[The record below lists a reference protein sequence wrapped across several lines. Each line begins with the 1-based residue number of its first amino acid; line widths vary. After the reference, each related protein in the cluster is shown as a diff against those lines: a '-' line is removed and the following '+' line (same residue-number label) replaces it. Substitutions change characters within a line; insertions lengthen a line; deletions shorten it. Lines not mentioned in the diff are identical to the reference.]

1 MKESKKVFISYS
13 WVVQPKVIELS
24 ERLMANGVDVI
35 LDVYDLK
42 EGHDK
47 YAFME
52 QSVNDPSVD
61 KVLIICDE
69 SYTKKADNRSGGVGD
84 ETVIITPEIYGQ
96 SKQEKFIP
104 IIFEVDENGKA
115 HCPIYLKSRIYFN
128 LSTEED
134 QYEVEYE
141 KLLRN
146 IYDKPLFKKLGLGTK
161 PEWLETDTVDLS
173 TIRDLIKQIRGHI
186 KSDKSKADFLL
197 RKTNA
202 SFIDTA
208 KQYKLPCNQP
218 RDEGLLIVINQLK
231 VYRDLVVD
239 FCEALIYS
247 SMPVAEIMANLLEGL
262 YNELHDA
269 NGMESYNT
277 LDFELYNYMCWEL
290 FICIIATLIFY
301 ERYEDI
307 FKMATHTYFIKES
320 YFGTSV
326 KSESYFKFY
335 TYMDTIEKVC
345 KPKCENPNLFT
356 LTGEILV
363 KRERKPILTKESISN
378 ADIILYQL
386 GTILNINRNTY
397 SYWYP
402 LSYIYHSGSQV
413 IWQKL
418 KSKQY
423 CLKIAPIF
431 GCQSIDELKE
441 ILKKP
446 LANTCNGYQ
455 TSFDSI
461 PNILSNLKYEDIASL
476 N

>member
-1 MKESKKVFISYS
+1 METRKKVFISYS
-13 WVVQPKVIELS
+13 WAVQAKVIELA

-52 QSVNDPSVD
+52 QSVNDPTVD

-96 SKQEKFIP
+96 SKQEKFLP
-104 IIFEVDENGKA
+104 IIFEADESGKVY
-115 HCPIYLKSRIYFN
+115 CPAYLKARIYFN

-146 IYDKPLFKKLGLGTK
+146 IYDKPLFKKPALGAK
-161 PEWLETDTVDLS
+161 PEWLERDNVDLS
-173 TIRDLIKQIRGHI
+173 AIRDIIKQIRGHI

-197 RKTNA
+197 RKANA
-202 SFIDTA
+202 SFIEAA
-208 KQYKLPCNQP
+208 KQYKLPNDKTK
-218 RDEGLLIVINQLK
+218 DEGLLLVINQLK

-247 SMPVAEIMANLLEGL
+247 SMPVAETMANLLEQL

-269 NGMESYNT
+269 NGMSSYSES
-277 LDFELYNYMCWEL
+277 DFELYNYMCWEFL
-290 FICIIATLIFY
+290 ICIIATLLFY
-301 ERYEDI
+301 ERYEDV
-307 FKMATHTYFIKES
+307 FKMATHTYFVKES
-320 YFGTSV
+320 YFGTAV

-335 TYMDTIEKVC
+335 TYMNTIENVC
-345 KPKCENPNLFT
+345 KPKCEEPNLFT
-356 LTGEILV
+356 LTGKILV
-363 KRERKPILTKESISN
+363 ERERKPILTKQSISN

-386 GTILNINRNTY
+386 GTVLNINRDTY
-397 SYWYP
+397 GYWYP

-423 CLKIAPIF
+423 CLRIAPIL
-431 GCQSIDELKE
+431 GCKSIDELKE
-441 ILKKP
+441 LLKKP
-446 LANTCNGYQ
+446 LTNPCTGYQ
-455 TSFDSI
+455 RSFNSI
-461 PNILSNLKYEDIASL
+461 PNILSNLKYEEIATL

>member
-1 MKESKKVFISYS
+1 MEERKKVFISYS
-13 WVVQPKVIELS
+13 WAVQPKVIELA

-84 ETVIITPEIYGQ
+84 ETAIITPEIYGQ

-115 HCPIYLKSRIYFN
+115 YCPVYLKARIYFN

-146 IYDKPLFKKLGLGTK
+146 IYNKPLFKKPAIGAK
-161 PEWLETDTVDLS
+161 PEWLEQDTVDLS
-173 TIRDLIKQIRGHI
+173 AIRDVIKQIRGHI

-197 RKTNA
+197 RKANA
-202 SFIDTA
+202 FFIDTA
-208 KQYKLPCNQP
+208 KQYKLPRDQP
-218 RDEGLLIVINQLK
+218 RDEGLLLVINQLK
-231 VYRDLVVD
+231 IYRDLVAD

-247 SMPVAEIMANLLEGL
+247 SMPVAETMANLLEQL

-269 NGMESYNT
+269 NGMGSYSES
-277 LDFELYNYMCWEL
+277 DFELYNYMCWEL
-290 FICIIATLIFY
+290 LICIIATLLFY
-301 ERYEDI
+301 ERYEDV

-335 TYMDTIEKVC
+335 AYMETIENVC
-345 KPKCENPNLFT
+345 KPKSEKPTLFT
-356 LTGEILV
+356 LTGKILV
-363 KRERKPILTKESISN
+363 ERERKPILTKESISN
-378 ADIILYQL
+378 ADIVLYQL
-386 GTILNINRNTY
+386 GTVLNINRDIDG
-397 SYWYP
+397 YWYP

-418 KSKQY
+418 KSEEY
-423 CLKIAPIF
+423 CLKIAPLL
-431 GCQSIDELKE
+431 GCKTVDEIKE
-441 ILKKP
+441 LLKKP
-446 LANTCNGYQ
+446 LANTCTGYQ
-455 TSFDSI
+455 RSFDSI

-476 N
+476 R